1 MQRTL
6 PTALATAALV
16 LAACGGST
24 PTPVPTNASGATT
37 APATTA
43 ASAAPTAAPASA
55 GPTVAPRP
63 SGSLAWPT
71 EFAVELT
78 PGTYFTSPPFVVPMT
93 LTIDEAGWYAG
104 HINAVFIDLQRFDG
118 VAVGSFPTR
127 MLAFGR
133 PENVRGAHGAVPV
146 TGLTPAAALDLM
158 AARGSVKPGERA
170 AVELFGLQ
178 GERIDLH
185 SDLGNNPIFGTAN
198 GDFGLGP
205 ELDVR
210 LAALPFDDGLLI
222 VAILA
227 SADDLDAAWEQALA
241 ILETVELHD

>member
-1 MQRTL
+1 MQRNL
-6 PTALATAALV
+6 TAAMVTAALV

-24 PTPVPTNASGATT
+24 TTPVPTTASGATNV
-37 APATTA
+37 PVTTP
-43 ASAAPTAAPASA
+43 ASAAPTAAPATA

-71 EFAVELT
+71 EFAVEMT

-93 LTIDEAGWYAG
+93 LTIDEPGWYAG
-104 HINAVFIDLQRFDG
+104 HLNAVFIDLQRFDG
-118 VAVGSFPTR
+118 LAVGSFPTR

-133 PENVRGAHGAVPV
+133 PENVRGADGAVPV
-146 TGLTPAAALDLM
+146 AGLTPTAALDLM
-158 AARGSVKPGERA
+158 ASRGSVKPGERA
-170 AVELFGLQ
+170 AVELFGLE

-205 ELDVR
+205 ELGVR
-210 LAALPFDDGLLI
+210 LAVLPFEDGLLI
-222 VAILA
+222 VGILA
-227 SADDLDAAWEQALA
+227 AADDVDAAWGQALA
-241 ILETVELHD
+241 ILGTVELHD

>member
-1 MQRTL
+1 MQ
-6 PTALATAALV
+6 P
-16 LAACGGST
+16 
-24 PTPVPTNASGATT
+24 
-37 APATTA
+37 
-43 ASAAPTAAPASA
+43 
-55 GPTVAPRP
+55 
-63 SGSLAWPT
+63 
-71 EFAVELT
+71 
-78 PGTYFTSPPFVVPMT
+78 
-93 LTIDEAGWYAG
+93 GWYAG

-133 PENVRGAHGAVPV
+133 PENVRGEDGAVPV
-146 TGLTPAAALDLM
+146 IGLTPAAAIDLM

-185 SDLGNNPIFGTAN
+185 SDLGNNPIFGTAD

-222 VAILA
+222 VGVLA
-227 SADDLDAAWEQALA
+227 AADDLDAAWEQALA

>member
-1 MQRTL
+1 MQRNL
-6 PTALATAALV
+6 TAGMVAAAVV
-16 LAACGGST
+16 LGACGGSAT
-24 PTPVPTNASGATT
+24 TPVPTTASASTNV
-37 APATTA
+37 PATTA
-43 ASAAPTAAPASA
+43 ASAAPTAAPATD

-63 SGSLAWPT
+63 SGTLAWPT
-71 EFAVELT
+71 EFAVEMA

-93 LTIDEAGWYAG
+93 LTIDAPGWYAG
-104 HINAVFIDLQRFDG
+104 HLNPVFIDLQRFDG

-133 PENVRGAHGAVPV
+133 PENVRGADGAVPV
-146 TGLTPAAALDLM
+146 AGLTPAAAIDLM
-158 AARGSVKPGERA
+158 AERSSIVPGERA
-170 AVELFGLQ
+170 SVELFGLEGQ
-178 GERIDLH
+178 RIDLH
-185 SDLGNNPIFGTAN
+185 SDLGNNPIFGTAD

-227 SADDLDAAWEQALA
+227 SADDLDAAWEQALT